1 MTPSDGRLSRESLF
15 ISGTCHEGARP
26 KRHLKLHPHLTN
38 AVFRPE
44 SSSSLQYDGAMRLTS
59 RTDYALRAALELA
72 AARGTPLTTSEIGGA
87 QAIPASYLGA
97 VLAELR
103 RGGIVKARRGPE
115 GGWTLARDA
124 MAISLADVIRAVD
137 GTLANV
143 AGTRPEKLKYKGAAE
158 GLRGALVAVRA
169 AEREVLESISLASA
183 ISGKFPA
190 KVRLLLKNPSAWR

>member
-1 MTPSDGRLSRESLF
+1 MLL
-15 ISGTCHEGARP
+15 
-26 KRHLKLHPHLTN
+26 LKLHLHLTY
-38 AVFRPE
+38 AVLRPE
-44 SSSSLQYDGAMRLTS
+44 SGSALQYDGAMRLTS

-115 GGWTLARDA
+115 GGWTLAREA
-124 MAISLADVIRAVD
+124 TAISLADVIRAVD

-158 GLRGALVAVRA
+158 GLRSALVAVRA
-169 AEREVLESISLASA
+169 AEREVLESISLAGA
-183 ISGKFPA
+183 ISGKFSA

>member
-1 MTPSDGRLSRESLF
+1 MT
-15 ISGTCHEGARP
+15 
-26 KRHLKLHPHLTN
+26 
-38 AVFRPE
+38 
-44 SSSSLQYDGAMRLTS
+44 SLQYDGAMRLTS

-115 GGWTLARDA
+115 GGWTLAREA
-124 MAISLADVIRAVD
+124 TAISLADVIRAVD

-143 AGTRPEKLKYKGAAE
+143 AGTRPEKLKYKGAAG
-158 GLRGALVAVRA
+158 GLRSALVAVRA
-169 AEREVLESISLASA
+169 AEREVLESISLAGA
-183 ISGKFPA
+183 ISGKFSA

>member
-1 MTPSDGRLSRESLF
+1 
-15 ISGTCHEGARP
+15 
-26 KRHLKLHPHLTN
+26 
-38 AVFRPE
+38 
-44 SSSSLQYDGAMRLTS
+44 MRLTS

-115 GGWTLARDA
+115 GGWTLAREA
-124 MAISLADVIRAVD
+124 TAISLADVIRAVD

-158 GLRGALVAVRA
+158 GLRSALVAVRA
-169 AEREVLESISLASA
+169 AEREVLENISLAGA
-183 ISGKFPA
+183 ISGKFSA

>member
-1 MTPSDGRLSRESLF
+1 
-15 ISGTCHEGARP
+15 
-26 KRHLKLHPHLTN
+26 
-38 AVFRPE
+38 
-44 SSSSLQYDGAMRLTS
+44 MRLTS

-72 AARGTPLTTSEIGGA
+72 AARGTPLTTSEIGRA

-115 GGWTLARDA
+115 GGWTLAREA
-124 MAISLADVIRAVD
+124 TAISLADVIRAVD

-158 GLRGALVAVRA
+158 GLRRDRKSVV
-169 AEREVLESISLASA
+169 
-183 ISGKFPA
+183 
-190 KVRLLLKNPSAWR
+190 